1 MVFPPPSLKMVG
13 DMGHGDADRTDS
25 ARAVATAVPE
35 AQGSGADGRTKN
47 GDGRRAVISAP
58 RAVRTLGG
66 GASAPRVVRTLGADA
81 DAVAVYS
88 GEPKVGQNWTCYA
101 VHRGRKCGVFMNY
114 ADVLSQTH
122 GFKGAQFKG
131 AASG

>member
-1 MVFPPPSLKMVG
+1 MVG
-13 DMGHGDADRTDS
+13 GKDHGDADRTDS
-25 ARAVATAVPE
+25 ARAVATAVPG

-47 GDGRRAVISAP
+47 IGRAPAAGDGRRAVASAP
-58 RAVRTLGG
+58 RVVRTLGG